1 MNYYQFVMEV
11 KKKIEIIV
19 GDALQID
26 VASTTKNNGNKRIGL
41 SLRDPEVNI
50 APTIYLEEFYDS
62 YLDSYSLDEIVYYV
76 LALYEDI
83 RFEQDIDIDDMLNF
97 ELIKDRIAFKLIN
110 FAMNEDLL
118 EHIPHKCFMEFA
130 LVFYVILDTDDDQ
143 AGTILITDKILEYWG
158 VGLDELYEA
167 ANRNMPTL
175 LPMKFKPMKDMMRE
189 IPTCP
194 PEVIVEDNPLYVL
207 TNEASY
213 YGAAALMY
221 DGILPYI
228 ARQLHES
235 FYILP
240 SSIHEVIIIPESTSP
255 PQEELDQ
262 MIENVNKTQIDPEEQ
277 LGNFSYYYDA
287 RKKILM

>member
-83 RFEQDIDIDDMLNF
+83 RFEQDINIDDMLHF

-118 EHIPHKCFMEFA
+118 EHVPHKCFMEFA
-130 LVFYVILDTDDDQ
+130 LVFYVILDTDGDQ

-207 TNEASY
+207 TNAASY